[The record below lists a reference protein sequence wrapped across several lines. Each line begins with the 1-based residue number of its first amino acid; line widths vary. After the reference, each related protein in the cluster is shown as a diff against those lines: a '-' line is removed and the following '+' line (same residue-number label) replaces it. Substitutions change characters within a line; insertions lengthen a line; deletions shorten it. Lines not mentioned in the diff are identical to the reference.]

1 MFNLISKTK
10 LIDKLCMIM
19 YRLENERDEIK
30 AEYDNKECS
39 EWMYYK
45 HLWHLRGRLQML
57 DEIVNKLG
65 K

>member
-1 MFNLISKTK
+1 MFGLISKKK
-10 LIDKLCMIM
+10 LIDNLCMIM

-30 AEYDNKECS
+30 VDYDNEEIA

-45 HLWHLRGRLQML
+45 HLWNLRGKLQML

-65 K
+65 E